1 MQYCNLTNQELL
13 SNIMKLTVEVGSVDL
28 IKQQIELSDLRLHDA
43 IKCHTHIVLVQ
54 FWKFSVFGISDWVYF
69 WNWWQAVEKM
79 SKDFRKQCSNPVPNC
94 RTTFCIGS
102 LLTIANS

>member
-1 MQYCNLTNQELL
+1 M
-13 SNIMKLTVEVGSVDL
+13 

-94 RTTFCIGS
+94 RTTLCIGS
-102 LLTIANS
+102 LLTICEFLNYSEFLSNTDTPVFVWGLPKGD